1 MYPRRQPTTN
11 NEEELRMDYP
21 KKPRYFKSEFEIEVD
36 RRKAI
41 TSAYQTLCEEL
52 YAEQKRLKER
62 IAKLQQSNNILK
74 RVQYFT
80 EIDLE
85 RRKENVNAS

>member
-1 MYPRRQPTTN
+1 
-11 NEEELRMDYP
+11 MDYP
-21 KKPRYFKSEFEIEVD
+21 KKPKYFKSDYEIEVD

-62 IAKLQQSNNILK
+62 IAKLTKCTNIQK
-74 RVQYFT
+74 RVNYFM

-85 RRKENVNAS
+85 RSKETVNNLEIDLCTAKHILKGTTK

>member
-1 MYPRRQPTTN
+1 
-11 NEEELRMDYP
+11 MDYP

-62 IAKLQQSNNILK
+62 IAKLQKGNNILK

>member
-1 MYPRRQPTTN
+1 MN
-11 NEEELRMDYP
+11 YP
-21 KKPRYFKSEFEIEVD
+21 KKPKYFKSDYEIEVG

-52 YAEQKRLKER
+52 YAEQKRLKES
-62 IAKLQQSNNILK
+62 IAKLQKGNNILK

-85 RRKENVNAS
+85 RSKETVNNILKGRTK